1 MAYKSKFTGKQIDD
15 YLDSIETKQD
25 KLVDGVNIAT
35 INGQSLTNG
44 GDVTIEA
51 GSIISES
58 DIAAMGFTKNTGTYS
73 KPTNGIPV
81 LDLESDIQNKLNKVD
96 SLNAGMEDTD
106 ETVEDVV
113 SLPFV
118 SYNEQILTE
127 EQKAQARE
135 NIDVNNKQDKVLK
148 FENVL
153 ASSWVSD
160 STYADYPYRCDISC
174 AGVTEA
180 MYAEVTFSLEQITSE
195 NFAPICETKQEV
207 VSIWSKENTNVT
219 IPTIIIIV

>member
-15 YLDSIETKQD
+15 YLDSIGTKQD

-73 KPTNGIPV
+73 KPTDGIPAS
-81 LDLESDIQNKLNKVD
+81 DLESDVQNKLNKVD

-106 ETVEDVV
+106 ETVEDIT
-113 SLPFV
+113 SLPFI
-118 SYNEQILTE
+118 SYVEQELTE